1 MWTPDS
7 QSGRIKQFLQI
18 ASDLYTC
25 TVACA
30 LPHILRYLDVY
41 VCACVY
47 VPIGL
52 GVTQIVVSYPMWVL
66 GTELGPSGRAPSV
79 LNHLA
84 LFLVTK
90 DAVGKEETP
99 NILFCFK
106 VSSQHVS
113 LVQCFSTCMSWPL
126 WRSNNPFLVWP
137 KTTWKF
143 RYYITILAKLLLGS
157 YEVVTKINLWLEVT
171 TTQGSQ
177 H

>member
-1 MWTPDS
+1 VCVCPS
-7 QSGRIKQFLQI
+7 
-18 ASDLYTC
+18 TC
-25 TVACA
+25 VSVCLSAC
-30 LPHILRYLDVY
+30 LPACLW
-41 VCACVY
+41 VCAYECKY
-47 VPIGL
+47 LQKPEAL
-52 GVTQIVVSYPMWVL
+52 DHLEWEPQEVVSCLTWVL
-66 GTELGPSGRAPSV
+66 GTELRASGRAPSV